1 MTAQGIANRN
11 DVLAIEAQGMPED
24 LPVSTYEMIC
34 RGAAIDPSAPALSF
48 FMTADGHRHAECWT
62 YRELVRDI
70 TRTANAFTRL
80 GVTSKPV
87 IAYVLPNLPETH
99 FVIWGGQAA
108 GITCA
113 INPLLEGES
122 IADLLNAAGA
132 TVLVTLAPFPQ
143 TDLWQKVQ
151 AVLDRLPALE
161 HLVLINLA
169 DRVPGEMK
177 FAARML
183 ARGEVSRLHGEG
195 GLRAAVPAT
204 IQLHDFASLI
214 ERESGAALVSNRRFA
229 RDDLSSLFSTG
240 GTTGLPKIAMRRH
253 GNEVAN
259 AWSTSRFFGRSMGPG
274 KTIFCGLP
282 LFHVNAVMATGLLP
296 LSMGAHVVLGT
307 PQGYRGEGVIT
318 RFWEIIEQH
327 RINFFSGVPTLYA
340 SLLDVPID
348 GYDIGS
354 LEYGLCG
361 AAPMPVEVFR
371 GFQERTGIR
380 ILEAYGLT
388 EGTCVSSV
396 NPPLGERRVGS
407 IGLRIPG
414 QEMKAVVLDADGC
427 YLRDCVTDEVGLL
440 VISGPNVFAGYAQ
453 PHHNEGI
460 WIELG
465 DGKRWFNTGDLGR
478 CDADGYFWLTG
489 RKKDLIIRGGHN
501 IDPATIEEPLHRHP
515 AVQIAA
521 AIGRPDAHAG
531 ELPIAYVQLKPGA
544 TVSEGDLA
552 EFIRCEIGE
561 RAALPKR
568 IRIIEAMPLTGVGKI
583 FKPELK
589 RRETVDALISALAEV
604 GIEGASVSASQ
615 DPSRGTVLH
624 VELPDPGKE
633 ATAASVLGRFPFAFC
648 ILAAGAG
655 PEGAPTGLERV
666 GSCAAQEATSRIR
679 RGR

>member
-1 MTAQGIANRN
+1 MTAQGIATGSEI
-11 DVLAIEAQGMPED
+11 LATEAQGVPAD
-24 LPVSTYEMIC
+24 LPASTYEMIC
-34 RGAAIDPSAPALSF
+34 RGAAINPSAPALSF
-48 FMTADGHRHAECWT
+48 FMTADGHRNVECWT
-62 YRELVRDI
+62 YSELVRDI
-70 TRTANAFTRL
+70 TRTANAFVRL
-80 GVTSKPV
+80 GVTPESV

-143 TDLWQKVQ
+143 TDLWQKIHG
-151 AVLDRLPALE
+151 VLDRLPRIE
-161 HLVLINLA
+161 HLVLVDLA
-169 DRVPGEMK
+169 DRMPGEMK
-177 FAARML
+177 TAARL
-183 ARGEVSRLHGEG
+183 LGQGEVSRLHGEA
-195 GLRAAVPAT
+195 GLRAAVPAR
-204 IQLHDFASLI
+204 IELHDFTRAI
-214 ERESGAALVSNRRFA
+214 ERESGAALLSNRCFA
-229 RDDLSSLFSTG
+229 SEDLSSFFSTG

-253 GNEVAN
+253 GNEVFN
-259 AWSTSRFFGRSMGPG
+259 ASSASRFFGQTMGPG

-296 LSMGAHVVLGT
+296 FSKGAHVVLGT
-307 PQGYRGEGVIT
+307 PQGYRGEGVIK
-318 RFWEIIEQH
+318 RFWEIVAQH

-340 SLLDVPID
+340 SLLDVPVD
-348 GYDIGS
+348 GCDISS

-361 AAPMPVEVFR
+361 AAPMPVEVLR
-371 GFQERTGIR
+371 GFQTRTGIR

-388 EGTCVSSV
+388 EGTCVSSM

-414 QEMKAVVLDADGC
+414 QEMKAVVLDADGR
-427 YLRDCVTDEVGLL
+427 YLRDCDADEVGLL
-440 VISGPNVFAGYAQ
+440 VISGPNVFAGYIQ
-453 PHHNEGI
+453 PQHNEGI
-460 WIELG
+460 WVELG

-501 IDPATIEEPLHRHP
+501 IDPTTIEAPLHRHP

-531 ELPIAYVQLKPGA
+531 EVPVAYVQLKPGA
-544 TVSEGDLA
+544 MASEADLA
-552 EFIRCEIGE
+552 EFVCSEIGE

-568 IRIIEAMPLTGVGKI
+568 IHIIEAMPLTGVGKI

-589 RRETVDALISALAEV
+589 RRETVDALLCALAEAA
-604 GIEGASVSASQ
+604 IEGASVSAVQ
-615 DPSRGTVLH
+615 DPSRGTLVQ
-624 VELPDPGKE
+624 VELSGCAME
-633 ATAASVLGRFPFAFC
+633 ATAASVLGRFPFAFS
-648 ILAAGAG
+648 ILAAQAG
-655 PEGAPTGLERV
+655 TKERP
-666 GSCAAQEATSRIR
+666 AET
-679 RGR
+679 